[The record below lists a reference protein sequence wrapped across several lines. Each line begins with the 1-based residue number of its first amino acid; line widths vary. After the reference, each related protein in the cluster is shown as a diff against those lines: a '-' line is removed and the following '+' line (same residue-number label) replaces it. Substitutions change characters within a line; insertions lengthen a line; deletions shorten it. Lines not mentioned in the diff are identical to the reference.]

1 LNAPLLRDDG
11 KLALDAPAE
20 SYIPELGRWSYP
32 TQDSARIRVRD
43 LLNHTAGFISD
54 DPWGD
59 RQTFLP
65 ECEFSQ
71 LLREGPSFART
82 PGTAAEYSNLGY
94 ALLGRIISNVSGQP
108 FDVVIARKLLEPLS
122 MTSSGF
128 ISDRVRVERQ
138 ALGYSWNDDAW
149 HLEPSIPHG
158 SFGAMGGMHSTVVD
172 YAKWVVHL
180 LSAWPPVTSEIPDQW
195 GGRRCVSSL

>member
-1 LNAPLLRDDG
+1 MNAPLLRDDG

-54 DPWGD
+54 DPWGG

-71 LLREGPSFART
+71 LLREGPSFARI

-149 HLEPSIPHG
+149 HSSLPYHM
-158 SFGAMGGMHSTVVD
+158 A
-172 YAKWVVHL
+172 
-180 LSAWPPVTSEIPDQW
+180 LSAQWAGCTAPWSTTPNGLSICCRHGLSVTSEIPDQW